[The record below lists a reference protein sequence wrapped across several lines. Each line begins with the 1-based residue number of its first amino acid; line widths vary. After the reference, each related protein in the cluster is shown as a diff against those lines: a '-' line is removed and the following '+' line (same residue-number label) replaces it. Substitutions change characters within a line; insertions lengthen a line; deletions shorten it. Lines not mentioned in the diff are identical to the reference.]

1 MYVNGFWLGVLV
13 TLIVEIF
20 LIIIAGVIRAIRGD
34 DYEEYQPSEEEF
46 REVLEEMTGK
56 KFKVVEKNGYLVGE
70 IIEEEEEGAESK

>member
-34 DYEEYQPSEEEF
+34 DYEEYQPSEEGF

-70 IIEEEEEGAESK
+70 IIEEEEEDAESD